1 MDSQQIL
8 TPASTTTQSAAARQ
22 PRPGIRAIGRSW
34 LKDVRHHWP
43 LYLMALPAVAAIIIF
58 GYGPLLGVS
67 IAFLDYSPAR
77 GLAGSTFVGLENFRT
92 AFANPFFLAAV
103 RNTLVINSLKL
114 AIGFPAAVIL
124 ALLLNEIRL
133 AWFKRVVQ
141 TATILP
147 YFIGWVIAATMFRN
161 ILAPDGVINE
171 VLQHALGLQPIIFL
185 SDPQKFPLIIVFQ
198 DIWKYCGFF
207 AVLYLAA
214 IAGIDP
220 TLYEA
225 AMVDGAN
232 RWKQTLHITLPGIRP
247 TMLTLFVLLTGWII
261 QGGFEQILVMYNTSV
276 YPTGDIIET
285 LTYRLAIQQSK
296 YGLATA
302 IGLFQ
307 TAISIGLVL
316 LTNYT
321 VRRFNKQGIY

>member
-1 MDSQQIL
+1 
-8 TPASTTTQSAAARQ
+8 
-22 PRPGIRAIGRSW
+22 
-34 LKDVRHHWP
+34 
-43 LYLMALPAVAAIIIF
+43 MALPAVAAVIIF
-58 GYGPLLGVS
+58 GYGPLIGIS

-77 GLAGSTFVGLENFRT
+77 GLAGSTFIGLDNFRT
-92 AFANPFFLAAV
+92 AFANPFFLAAL
-103 RNTLVINSLKL
+103 RNTLMINGMKL
-114 AIGFPAAVIL
+114 LVGFPAAVIL
-124 ALLLNEIRL
+124 ALLLNEVRL
-133 AWFKRVVQ
+133 SWFKRVVQ

-161 ILAPDGVINE
+161 ILAPDGVVNE
-171 VLQHALGLQPIIFL
+171 VLQHGFGLQPITFL
-185 SDPQKFPLIIVFQ
+185 SDPQKFPFIIVFQ
-198 DIWKYCGFF
+198 DVWKYGGFF

-214 IAGIDP
+214 MAGIDP

-232 RWKQTLHITLPGIRP
+232 RWQQTLHITLPGIRP

-307 TAISIGLVL
+307 TVISIGLVL
-316 LTNYT
+316 LTNYS